1 MKREFTGT
9 LVALGIGWLC
19 LAQSS
24 EAPPKFEAADVH
36 PSAQAA
42 GQQFV
47 RTSTRNGRY
56 EVKAAMMVDL
66 IHIAYGFDADKILGG
81 PNWLELDRFDISA
94 KIPAET
100 SNDMQKQMLRSLI
113 EERFK
118 LVTHKDTKP
127 LATYVLTMG
136 KKTQLKEAAD
146 SGETGCKPK
155 AASGAP
161 TEGSVRIMTMNQDG
175 QSTVINLGPG
185 MTIQYQCRNLTMEAF
200 AASLRGLMGANLGPN
215 AVVDETGLKGK
226 WDFDLSFSMALFGP
240 MASDTGERVTIFS
253 AVEKQ
258 LGLKLEEKPIPTP
271 VLVVDSVE
279 RRPTANPPGTAD
291 LLPPAPAATEFEVG
305 TIKPTD
311 ASTRMSRFMIQPG
324 GRVMIEGMPL
334 QFIINRAFN
343 TNNNQAVVGLP
354 SSMAMDRY
362 DVVAKL
368 PADVAPFVG
377 QGDMDAV
384 SKPLLALVTDRFQMK
399 YHTEDRPVAAYSL
412 TAGKPKIKKADPAG
426 RIFCRNTNA
435 PAPAPPGTREIRCQN
450 VTMAQF
456 AERLQYQTQELSWP
470 VEDATGLEGTW
481 DLDLT
486 FSMRAGMSFGGR
498 GGDAG
503 GGINAVPSASDP
515 TGELTL
521 FEAIE
526 KELGLKLEKQKRT
539 LPVVVI
545 DHIGPKPTD
554 N

>member
-1 MKREFTGT
+1 MNREFTGT
-9 LVALGIGWLC
+9 LVALGAGWLC

-36 PSAQAA
+36 PSAKAA

-47 RTSTRNGRY
+47 RSSTRNGRY
-56 EVKAAMMVDL
+56 EVKAGTMVDL
-66 IHIAYGFDADKILGG
+66 IHIAYGFDVDKILGG

-94 KIPAET
+94 KVPPET
-100 SNDMQKQMLRSLI
+100 SNDVQKKMLRSLL

-118 LVTHKDTKP
+118 LVTHKDTQP
-127 LATYVLTMG
+127 LVTHVLTVG
-136 KKTQLKEAAD
+136 KKPQLKEAAG

-155 AASGAP
+155 TASGAP
-161 TEGSVRIMTMNQDG
+161 TEGGMRIMSSNQDG

-185 MTIQYQCRNLTMEAF
+185 MTIQYQCRNMTMEAF
-200 AASLRGLMGANLGPN
+200 ADGLRGMMGANLGPN

-240 MASDTGERVTIFS
+240 MLSDTGEHVTIFS

-279 RRPTANPPGTAD
+279 RQPSANPPGTAAV
-291 LLPPAPAATEFEVG
+291 LPPAPAVTEFEVG
-305 TIKPTD
+305 AIKPTD
-311 ASTRMSRFMIQPG
+311 ANTRMFRFTIQPG
-324 GRVMIEGMPL
+324 GRVMFEGVPL

-354 SSMAMDRY
+354 SSMAMNRY

-377 QGDMDAV
+377 PGDMDVVA
-384 SKPLLALVTDRFQMK
+384 KPLLALVTDRFQMK
-399 YHTEDRPVAAYSL
+399 YHTEDRPVTAYSL
-412 TAGKPKIKKADPAG
+412 TAGKPKMKKADPAS

-435 PAPAPPGTREIRCQN
+435 PAPAPPGTREIKCQN
-450 VTMAQF
+450 VTIAQF
-456 AERLQYQTQELSWP
+456 AERLQFQTQELSWP

-503 GGINAVPSASDP
+503 GGSNAVPSASDP
-515 TGELTL
+515 TGGLTL

-539 LPVVVI
+539 LPVFVI
-545 DHIGPKPTD
+545 DHIEPKPTD